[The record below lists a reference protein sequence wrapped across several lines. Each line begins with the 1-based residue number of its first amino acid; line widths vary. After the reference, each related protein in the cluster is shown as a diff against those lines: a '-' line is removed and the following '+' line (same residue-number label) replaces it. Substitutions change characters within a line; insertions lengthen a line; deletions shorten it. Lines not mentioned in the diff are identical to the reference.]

1 VQRKSSLTKW
11 VGNNQRDLRATQ
23 PPKPMTSLTAVLRS
37 KAVSGIV
44 VPRIG
49 SLGIVSLITSA
60 LVVAPIGAVVWNIFL
75 PSEATWEHL
84 ISTVLPDYIANTFL
98 LLVLVAAG
106 VLSCGALSAW
116 LVTAYDFPGRRTL
129 EWALVLPMAI
139 PAYVM
144 AYAYTDWLQISGP
157 VQSLLREFTGWRVRE
172 YWFPE
177 IRSLP
182 GAATMLSFAL
192 YPYVYLLARSAFLEQ
207 SRSSYEA
214 AQLAGYGI
222 WGRFWHVSLPLARTG
237 IVAGVA
243 LALMETLA
251 DFGTVSY
258 FAVNTFTAGIYRAWL
273 SLGDSVAAGQLATCL
288 LIFVFAMLALERMHR
303 GGARYTSNRTPI
315 APQTLRGV
323 KGLGAFA
330 LCAAPIIFGFVI
342 PAAILLRLT
351 LTDPEVQFG
360 TRISGLITNTFILA
374 GIAAMVAVIV
384 AMLLAYAARTVKSP
398 MVQTANRLA
407 VLGYALPG
415 AVIAVGILLPLGK
428 LDNALIAWVSQQ
440 FGVRTGLILT
450 GSITAL
456 IYAYLVRFLAVAFQ
470 TVEAGLTRVTPSM
483 DDAARSLGLSPGRTL
498 VRVHLPI
505 MRSSVATA
513 ALLVFVDV
521 LKELPATFAMRPF
534 NFVTLAV
541 EAYNLAKDER
551 IAEAALPE
559 LLIVAIA
566 LLPLVLLSRQIAN
579 SSQRRRNDAVRT

>member
-1 VQRKSSLTKW
+1 
-11 VGNNQRDLRATQ
+11 
-23 PPKPMTSLTAVLRS
+23 MTTIAAALRS
-37 KAVSGIV
+37 KAISDIT

-49 SLGIVSLITSA
+49 ALGVVSLITAA
-60 LVVAPIGAVVWNIFL
+60 LVVAPIAAVVWNIFL

-84 ISTVLPDYIANTFL
+84 ISTVLPEYIANTFL

-106 VLSCGALSAW
+106 VVCCGVLSAW
-116 LVTAYDFPGRRTL
+116 LVTAYEFPGRRVL

-144 AYAYTDWLQISGP
+144 AYAYTDWLQTSGP
-157 VQSLLREFTGWRVRE
+157 VQSILREFTGWRVRE

-182 GAATMLSFAL
+182 GAATMLSLAL
-192 YPYVYLLARSAFLEQ
+192 YPYVYLLARGAFLEQ

-214 AQLAGYGI
+214 AQLAGYGA

-288 LIFVFAMLALERMHR
+288 LVFVLAMLALERMHR
-303 GGARYTSNRTPI
+303 GDARYTSNRTPI
-315 APQTLRGV
+315 TPQRLGGA
-323 KGLGAFA
+323 KAMGAFA
-330 LCAAPIIFGFVI
+330 LCAIPIAFGFMV
-342 PAAILLRLT
+342 PAAILLELA
-351 LTDPEVQFG
+351 LTDPQVQFG
-360 TRISGLITNTFILA
+360 ARITGLITNTFILA
-374 GIAAMVAVIV
+374 GIAAIAAVVV

-398 MVQTANRLA
+398 LVQAANRLA

-428 LDNALIAWVSQQ
+428 LDNALIAWIYQQ

-450 GSITAL
+450 GSVTAL

-470 TVEAGLTRVTPSM
+470 TAEAGLTRVTPSM

-498 VRVHLPI
+498 VRVHMPI
-505 MRSSVATA
+505 MRSSIATA

-521 LKELPATFAMRPF
+521 MKELPATFAMRPF
-534 NFVTLAV
+534 NFDTLAV

-551 IAEAALPE
+551 IAEAALPA
-559 LLIVAIA
+559 LLMVAIA
-566 LLPLVLLSRQIAN
+566 LLPLILLSRQIAN
-579 SSQRRRNDAVRT
+579 SSQRNACGSQSGLCCLAEPGIRDDHEHFT

>member
-1 VQRKSSLTKW
+1 
-11 VGNNQRDLRATQ
+11 
-23 PPKPMTSLTAVLRS
+23 MTTLTAALRS
-37 KAVSGIV
+37 KAVGGIV

-49 SLGIVSLITSA
+49 GLGIVSVITAA
-60 LVVAPIGAVVWNIFL
+60 LVVAPIAAVVWNIFL
-75 PSEATWEHL
+75 PSEATWAHL
-84 ISTVLPDYIANTFL
+84 ISTVLPEYVANTFL
-98 LLVLVAAG
+98 LLILVAAG
-106 VLSCGALSAW
+106 VLSCGVLSAW
-116 LVTAYDFPGRRTL
+116 LVTAYEFPGRRIL

-144 AYAYTDWLQISGP
+144 AYAYTDWLQTSGP
-157 VQSLLREFTGWRVRE
+157 VQSLLRELTGWRVRE

-192 YPYVYLLARSAFLEQ
+192 YPYVYLLARAAFLEQ

-214 AQLAGYGI
+214 AQLAGYGA

-315 APQTLRGV
+315 APQRLGGV

-330 LCAAPIIFGFVI
+330 LCAAPIVFGFVI
-342 PAAILLRLT
+342 PAAILLRLA
-351 LTDPEVQFG
+351 LTDPQVQFG
-360 TRISGLITNTFILA
+360 SRISGLITNTFILA
-374 GIAAMVAVIV
+374 GIAAMAAVIV

-398 MVQTANRLA
+398 LVQAANRLA

-428 LDNALIAWVSQQ
+428 FDNALIAWIYQQ

-534 NFVTLAV
+534 NFDTLAV

-551 IAEAALPE
+551 IAEAALPA
-559 LLIVAIA
+559 LLIVVIA

-579 SSQRRRNDAVRT
+579 VSQRRRNDAVQS

>member
-1 VQRKSSLTKW
+1 
-11 VGNNQRDLRATQ
+11 
-23 PPKPMTSLTAVLRS
+23 MTSLTAVLRW
-37 KAVSGIV
+37 KAVDDIA
-44 VPRIG
+44 VPPIG
-49 SLGIVSLITSA
+49 GLGIVSLVTAA
-60 LVVAPIGAVVWNIFL
+60 LVIAPIAAVVWNIFL
-75 PSEATWEHL
+75 PSEATWAHL
-84 ISTVLPDYIANTFL
+84 ISTVLPEYVANTFL

-106 VLSCGALSAW
+106 VVSCGVLCAW
-116 LVTAYDFPGRRTL
+116 VVTAYEFPGRRVL
-129 EWALVLPMAI
+129 EWALILPMAI

-144 AYAYTDWLQISGP
+144 AYAYTDWLQTSGP

-207 SRSSYEA
+207 SRSSSEA
-214 AQLAGYGI
+214 AQLAGYGA

-288 LIFVFAMLALERMHR
+288 LVFVFAMLALERRHR

-315 APQTLRGV
+315 APQTLGGM
-323 KGLGAFA
+323 KALGALA
-330 LCAAPIIFGFVI
+330 LCAAPIAFGFII
-342 PAAILLRLT
+342 PAAILLRLA
-351 LTDPEVQFG
+351 LTDPQVQFG
-360 TRISGLITNTFILA
+360 ARITGLITNTFILA
-374 GIAAMVAVIV
+374 GIAAIAAVIV

-398 MVQTANRLA
+398 VVQAANRLA

-428 LDNALIAWVSQQ
+428 LDNAMIAWMQQQ

-450 GSITAL
+450 GSVTAL

-498 VRVHLPI
+498 LRVHLPI

-534 NFVTLAV
+534 NFDTLAV

-551 IAEAALPE
+551 IAEAALPA

-566 LLPLVLLSRQIAN
+566 LLPLILLSRQIAN
-579 SSQRRRNDAVRT
+579 AQRRRAGETVQA